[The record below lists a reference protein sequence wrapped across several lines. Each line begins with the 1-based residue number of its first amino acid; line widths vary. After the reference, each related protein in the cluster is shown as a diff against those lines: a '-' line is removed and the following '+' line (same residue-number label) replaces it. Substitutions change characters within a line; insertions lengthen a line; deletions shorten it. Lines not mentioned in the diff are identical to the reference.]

1 MKFIFYLL
9 VSLLFFNSQHC
20 YAQVSN
26 NEGTK
31 TDQLYSEDDGAI
43 GVSSIYLNYDN
54 FATRIGYGINFSKVL
69 KDNVVLNWHLHFGNR
84 FLSISMWAPLGPLLF
99 TASASTT
106 GNIDKY
112 TLGLLLLSILPDGV
126 TFPFRIS
133 DRLFIAPSISPFWL
147 DMFGKDAAYKRFYI
161 SGNIGLNFYIK
172 TNYFNIHPFAAVS
185 LLYKQAP
192 NFGYFGGIGIEI
204 PLSVF

>member
-1 MKFIFYLL
+1 MKFISHIL
-9 VSLLFFNSQHC
+9 VCLLFLNSYNT
-20 YAQVSN
+20 YAQVST

-54 FATRIGYGINFSKVL
+54 FATRIGYGINFSKVVT
-69 KDNVVLNWHLHFGNR
+69 DNVVFTWHLHFGNR
-84 FLSISMWAPLGPLLF
+84 FFSTSMWAPLGPLLF
-99 TASASTT
+99 AASVGTT
-106 GNIDKY
+106 GNLDKY

-133 DRLFIAPSISPFWL
+133 DRFFIAPSISPFWL

-161 SGNIGLNFYIK
+161 SGNIGLNFYFK
-172 TNYFNIHPFAAVS
+172 TDYFNIHPFAAVS
-185 LLYKQAP
+185 LLYKKAP
-192 NFGYFGGIGIEI
+192 NFGYYGGIGIEI

>member
-1 MKFIFYLL
+1 MKFTTYIIVF
-9 VSLLFFNSQHC
+9 LLFLTSLESHSQTN
-20 YAQVSN
+20 YD
-26 NEGTK
+26 EGTK
-31 TDQLYSEDDGAI
+31 SDQLYSEDDGAI

-54 FATRIGYGINFSKVL
+54 FATRIGYGINFSKVVA
-69 KDNVVLNWHLHFGNR
+69 DNVVFTWHLHFGNR
-84 FLSISMWAPLGPLLF
+84 FFSTSMWAPLGPLLF
-99 TASASTT
+99 AASASTT

-126 TFPFRIS
+126 TFPLRLS

-147 DMFGKDAAYKRFYI
+147 DMFGKDPAYKRFYI
-161 SGNIGLNFYIK
+161 SGNIGLGFYIK
-172 TNYFNIHPFAAVS
+172 TDYFNIHPFASIS